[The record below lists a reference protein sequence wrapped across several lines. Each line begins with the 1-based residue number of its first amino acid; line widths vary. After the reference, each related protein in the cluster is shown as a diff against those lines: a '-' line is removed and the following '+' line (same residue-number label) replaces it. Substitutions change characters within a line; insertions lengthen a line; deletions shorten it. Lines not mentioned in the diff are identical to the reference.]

1 MFKRLLMAIAASVL
15 LINSSNAQ
23 PEIDGPTAIRV
34 VPMEQVHEFAERMAS
49 TVNAS
54 APIQIDSLM
63 SATGATYT
71 RSNNTFRYEI
81 KLTSDMRSDEFFQT
95 MQKKICA
102 GKTVVALM
110 ERTVQFVYAVTTPR
124 YRYTVEYN
132 YFHC

>member
-1 MFKRLLMAIAASVL
+1 MFKRLLIAITASVIV
-15 LINSSNAQ
+15 INSANSQ
-23 PEIDGPTAIRV
+23 SEMDGPTAIRV
-34 VPMEQVHEFAERMAS
+34 VPMAQVHEFAERMAS

-54 APIQIDSLM
+54 APIQIDTLM

-71 RSNNTFRYEI
+71 RTNNTFRYDI
-81 KLTSDMRSDEFFQT
+81 QLTSDMRSDEFFQT
-95 MQKKICA
+95 MQKKLCA
-102 GKTVVALM
+102 GKIVVALM